1 MADQI
6 SSNMED
12 YLEAIHL
19 LSQENNSV
27 RVKDIARVLNIT
39 MPSVSS
45 AIKKMKK
52 QGLVYHSR
60 YEMIE
65 LTPKGLSFAE
75 DIYKRH
81 RIIKSFLENILGLDS
96 RIAEQDACK
105 IEHNISPETLEGF
118 ARFAAHYRSN
128 RDAS

>member
-1 MADQI
+1 MRVPI

-19 LSQENNSV
+19 LSKENGNV
-27 RVKDIARVLNIT
+27 RVKDVARVLNIT

-52 QGLVYHSR
+52 KGLVLHSR
-60 YEMIE
+60 YEWIE
-65 LTPKGLSFAE
+65 LTPRGLLCAE

-81 RIIKSFLENILGLDS
+81 RVIKSFLEEILGLDS
-96 RIAEQDACK
+96 DIAEQDACR
-105 IEHNISPETLEGF
+105 IEHNISPETLKGF
-118 ARFAAHYRSN
+118 ERFTAQYRSEP
-128 RDAS
+128 DV